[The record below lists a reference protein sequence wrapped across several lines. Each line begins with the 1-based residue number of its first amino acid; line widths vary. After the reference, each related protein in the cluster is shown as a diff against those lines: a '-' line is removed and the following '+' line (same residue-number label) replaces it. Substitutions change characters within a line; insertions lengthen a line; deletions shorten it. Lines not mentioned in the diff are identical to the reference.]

1 MSETLSKAD
10 VSSVLSQW
18 KAGLLTNAQVH
29 DWATDR
35 FAVAAWDPE
44 DGAVN
49 EVLGRLD
56 TMDMNLVTVQDVAI
70 LLAALGRP
78 PRKRRRG
85 PWMRTR
91 TRSIWPLASAS
102 CPPIPSTLGFASDD
116 ARLTRIP
123 AAAASSSA
131 R

>member
-70 LLAALGRP
+70 LLAALGKATAEEAARAMDAYQDTVDLAA
-78 PRKRRRG
+78 RKRQ
-85 PWMRTR
+85 
-91 TRSIWPLASAS
+91 LSAD
-102 CPPIPSTLGFASDD
+102 PFY
-116 ARLTRIP
+116 ARFCI
-123 AAAASSSA
+123 
-131 R
+131 